1 MITRRE
7 IVAAALA
14 IAATG
19 VQAQSHGHS
28 HAAPNGGQLVN
39 IGKFEVELVATRQ
52 EIKLYLTDEKEKK
65 LPSSDFTA
73 TATVLAQGNQQRTV
87 ELKPTGDNVLSAKYD
102 FTIEGKFRA
111 TVSLKSKDKE
121 IGRGRFNTDLKR

>member
-7 IVAAALA
+7 IIAGALA
-14 IAATG
+14 TVVTG
-19 VQAQSHGHS
+19 VHAQSHGHS
-28 HAAPNGGQLVN
+28 HAAPNGGQIVN
-39 IGKFEVELVATRQ
+39 IGKFEVELVATRE
-52 EIKLYLTDEKEKK
+52 EIRLYLTDENEKK
-65 LPSSDFTA
+65 LPSSDFAA

-87 ELKPTGDNVLSAKYD
+87 ELKPTGDNVLSGKYD
-102 FTIEGKFRA
+102 FAIEGKFRA